1 MRKKSIRFKITLW
14 FFVALF
20 LIVALAISIVLLVG
34 VSVVQ
39 KNTRDLLIT
48 TIEHNV
54 DEIEYYDQI
63 SDIEKDNDKD
73 YYMDYQNG
81 YLEVDDDFLKQINEN
96 YTAIYYEDGNWIY
109 GENPIAKA
117 CEVLDFQDS
126 QIQTIEVDGEEYYIY
141 DCNLQENGLAEIW
154 LRGVVSKEKSVAQ
167 MSPDSKH
174 AKFYLWWCS
183 KPACVFTMK
192 L

>member
-109 GENPIAKA
+109 VRI
-117 CEVLDFQDS
+117 L
-126 QIQTIEVDGEEYYIY
+126 
-141 DCNLQENGLAEIW
+141 
-154 LRGVVSKEKSVAQ
+154 LRKPV
-167 MSPDSKH
+167 
-174 AKFYLWWCS
+174 KF
-183 KPACVFTMK
+183 
-192 L
+192 